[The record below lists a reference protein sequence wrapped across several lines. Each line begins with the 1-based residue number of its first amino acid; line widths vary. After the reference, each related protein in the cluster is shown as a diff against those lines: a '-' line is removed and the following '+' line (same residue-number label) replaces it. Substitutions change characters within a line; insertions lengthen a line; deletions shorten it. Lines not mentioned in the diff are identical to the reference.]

1 MSAAEKTMN
10 CEDFKQAIA
19 ADPSVLPEGA
29 AEHAAG
35 CESCAAFRADM
46 RALDTGIA
54 KALMIKA
61 PELRLPELP
70 PIEDDN
76 VHSLP
81 YRRKSR
87 TSTWIAIAASFALA
101 AIIGMQ
107 MVGNQTPGD
116 YSLAEEVLAH
126 LDHEPTAL
134 RVTDVAVS
142 EDRLARVVNPS
153 IGSMDRDVG
162 LITYAAS
169 CVINGRTVPH
179 LVMQGEKGPIT
190 LLLMPDEMVEG
201 ASTLDGESVTGVILP
216 VGNGSIAI
224 IGERDE
230 NIAEIEQKVIDSVEW
245 SI

>member
-10 CEDFKQAIA
+10 CEEFKQAIA

-29 AEHAAG
+29 AGHAAA
-35 CESCAAFRADM
+35 CASCAAFRADM

-54 KALMIKA
+54 KALMIEV

-87 TSTWIAIAASFALA
+87 TSAWIAIAASLALA
-101 AIIGMQ
+101 AIIGTQ
-107 MVGNQTPGD
+107 MVGNRVPGE

-126 LDHEPTAL
+126 LDHEPRAL
-134 RVTDVAVS
+134 RVTDVAVPD
-142 EDRLARVVNPS
+142 DRLAKVVNPS
-153 IGSMDRDVG
+153 IGSMDRNVG

-169 CVINGRTVPH
+169 CVINGKTVPH

-201 ASTLDGESVTGVILP
+201 ASTLEGESVTGVILP
-216 VGNGSIAI
+216 VGDGSIAI